1 MPKATPKEQK
11 PMTYGEAMAELEQLV
26 ETLQDPNCDVDN
38 LCRLTARSIELIH
51 FCKDRLTHTDEE
63 LTRLLADLNPNQ

>member
-1 MPKATPKEQK
+1 MAKATPKVQTPK
-11 PMTYGEAMAELEQLV
+11 SYGDAMAELEQLV

-51 FCKDRLTHTDEE
+51 YCKDRLTRTDEE
-63 LTRLLADLNPNQ
+63 LTRLLADLTPNQ